1 LKNDQEVF
9 MADEEKKDE
18 RKQELAKVDEQSKS
32 GGLTLD
38 QVMSHPAVQ
47 QLSQRLE
54 ETKQLLQSLPEA
66 IGRAVAEAQRAGRV
80 PLVSGPAVE
89 LRPSGN
95 GSVEFHRKGRII
107 ENGKEIV
114 PEGMRAEGTVEQDLE
129 DIRRKAPPRKL
140 KR

>member
-1 LKNDQEVF
+1 
-9 MADEEKKDE
+9 MSDEEKKDE
-18 RKQELAKVDEQSKS
+18 KKQELAKVDEQSKP

-54 ETKQLLQSLPEA
+54 ETKQLLQGLPEA

-89 LRPSGN
+89 LRPSG
-95 GSVEFHRKGRII
+95 GSVEFHRKGRIV
-107 ENGKEIV
+107 ENGQEIV
-114 PEGMRAEGTVEQDLE
+114 PENVQAAPESLDQDLE
-129 DIRRKAPPRKL
+129 DIRKKVPPRKL
-140 KR
+140 KQK

>member
-1 LKNDQEVF
+1 
-9 MADEEKKDE
+9 MADEEKKD
-18 RKQELAKVDEQSKS
+18 RQELAKVDEQSKS
-32 GGLTLD
+32 AGLTLD

-54 ETKQLLQSLPEA
+54 ETKQLLQSLPEM

-95 GSVEFHRKGRII
+95 GSVEFHRKGRIV

-114 PEGMRAEGTVEQDLE
+114 PEGMMAEGTVEQDLE
-129 DIRRKAPPRKL
+129 DIRKKAPPRKL
-140 KR
+140 KQK

>member
-1 LKNDQEVF
+1 

-18 RKQELAKVDEQSKS
+18 KKQELAKVDESKS

-38 QVMSHPAVQ
+38 QVMAHPAVQ

-95 GSVEFHRKGRII
+95 GSVEFHRKGRIV
-107 ENGKEIV
+107 ENGKEVV
-114 PEGMRAEGTVEQDLE
+114 PEGLKADGTVEQDLE

-140 KR
+140 RQ